1 MRFLLF
7 ERHGEAFVEILQ
19 KKALLPPMSLC
30 KKSRQHASGRSKVQ
44 EVGFTLIELLV
55 VVSIIAVLAVLVV
68 PAVSGALAKSN
79 DTKCLHNLRQLYAG
93 FRLYGADNDGN
104 LPYDQQKHDI
114 AGASI
119 GGSAWHTL
127 VFQYIYPQADDAAL
141 LEAFSEWGDTNNLA
155 VNRKKYSVFYCPADP
170 DPRSG
175 KLSYGANY
183 FLKTR
188 KIFSIPGDVILLADT
203 HPAKDGDLAPY
214 ELREADMN
222 EQGSKRHSGDHDHFL
237 FADGHVESRVWPK
250 HSTNNA
256 IWDPS
261 K

>member
-1 MRFLLF
+1 M
-7 ERHGEAFVEILQ
+7 
-19 KKALLPPMSLC
+19 PPR
-30 KKSRQHASGRSKVQ
+30 KKSRQHVSGRAKVQ
-44 EVGFTLIELLV
+44 VAGFTLIELLV

-104 LPYDQQKHDI
+104 LPYDQDKHEI
-114 AGASI
+114 LPGVTV
-119 GGSAWHTL
+119 GGSAWHSL
-127 VFQYIYPQADDAAL
+127 VFKYIYPQADDEAL
-141 LEAFSEWGDTNNLA
+141 QSAFAEWGDTNNLA
-155 VNRKKYSVFYCPADP
+155 ANRKKYSVYYCPADQ

-183 FLKTR
+183 FLKMR
-188 KIFSIPGDVILLADT
+188 KIYSIPGDVILLADT
-203 HPAKDGDLAPY
+203 HPAKAGGLAPY

-222 EQGSKRHSGDHDHFL
+222 EQGSKRHAGDHDHFL

-250 HSTNNA
+250 YSTNNA